1 MSEIVLK
8 KISYGQLQENTWL
21 TGNDCYGMAAF
32 VDENVRNTFLQSPNN
47 NQPDKTAIL
56 LALDG
61 DVIVGRHLL
70 YGTTIKTG
78 QGNIM
83 AQSSGSTEV
92 HESQRGKGIGSK
104 INKWT
109 LNNDEY
115 PVYICSLLSPACLR
129 IMEKKENAC
138 TIFEF
143 PELVKI
149 INMEA
154 AFACRGMKGVPLK
167 ICKGLC
173 NLFLGIFNIPTKVK
187 VSKLKK
193 KYSLKKEKDIPEWA
207 GDMCMN
213 DGHKYAEVHDNAWLR
228 WNLNYNLTGKL
239 QDKQSFYSIYK
250 GEKPVGFF
258 FTKERLRDD
267 VSSEMIIGTLCEW
280 ASVDKELTETDI
292 NLLAFSTFDK
302 KCYYMRTVTNNP
314 KTCNDMQGYWFRKH
328 GEMQMGFKDKLGQ
341 YPDMAEMANWRIRF
355 GCCNSILF

>member
-1 MSEIVLK
+1 MSELLLK
-8 KISYGQLQENTWL
+8 KISYGQLQEDSWL
-21 TGNDCYGMAAF
+21 TDNDCFGMAAF
-32 VDENVRNTFLQSPNN
+32 VDENVRETFLQCPNN
-47 NQPDKTAIL
+47 NNPEKTAVL

-61 DVIVGRHLL
+61 DKIVGRHLL
-70 YGTTIKTG
+70 YGTTIKAG
-78 QGNIM
+78 AGNIM

-129 IMEKKENAC
+129 IMEKKENSC

-143 PELVKI
+143 PELVKM

-154 AFACRGMKGVPLK
+154 AFACRGLKGLPLK
-167 ICKGLC
+167 LCKGLC
-173 NLFLGIFNIPTKVK
+173 NLFLGVLNIPTNGRI
-187 VSKLKK
+187 SRLKK
-193 KYSLKKEKDIPEWA
+193 KYRLKKENDIPEWA

-228 WNLNYNLTGKL
+228 WNLKCNLTGKP
-239 QDKQSFYSIYK
+239 QDRQSFYSIYK

-258 FTKERLRDD
+258 FTKERIRDD

-280 ASVDKELTETDI
+280 ASVDKELSETDI

-302 KCYYMRTVTNNP
+302 KCYYMRTVTNSSR
-314 KTCNDMQGYWFRKH
+314 TCEKLQEYWYSKH

-341 YPDMAEMANWRIRF
+341 YPDMAERANWRIRF